1 MTGDD
6 PDPDRDRDADA
17 DPDRDRDAD
26 ADAGSDGDG
35 DPGPDREVEAETGAE
50 AETDAETGA
59 EAETALVLPEALR
72 AAFKE
77 PLGPVFT
84 DAAALLAAAGRP
96 VVAVGDVVTYHLLR
110 AGHEPAVAVV
120 DGRTKRRAV
129 DAEVATVLGDRAAE
143 VDADAD
149 ADADGATSESDGEA
163 PPADGERLD
172 VRNEPGTVSRA
183 LVAALAEAVARP
195 GPVTVRVDGEEDL
208 ATLPALLAAPPGAA
222 VVYGQPDEGMVLVGV
237 DDATRS
243 RARAL
248 LSRMDGDADAV
259 LAPLTAGDGAG
270 ESAVDSDAA

>member
-1 MTGDD
+1 VTGDD
-6 PDPDRDRDADA
+6 PDSDSDSDPDADA
-17 DPDRDRDAD
+17 TGDAPP
-26 ADAGSDGDG
+26 DAGA
-35 DPGPDREVEAETGAE
+35 PAP
-50 AETDAETGA
+50 
-59 EAETALVLPEALR
+59 LVLPESLR

-129 DAEVATVLGDRAAE
+129 DPAVAAVLGERATE
-143 VDADAD
+143 ADAD
-149 ADADGATSESDGEA
+149 ADADVDADATPSEAGGSSESGGESTA
-163 PPADGERLD
+163 AGGLRLD

-183 LVAALAEAVARP
+183 LVAALADAVGRP
-195 GPVTVRVDGEEDL
+195 APVTVRVDGEEDL

-222 VVYGQPDEGMVLVGV
+222 VVYGQPDEGMVLVDV
-237 DDATRS
+237 DDAARS
-243 RARAL
+243 RARSL

-259 LAPLTAGDGAG
+259 LAPL
-270 ESAVDSDAA
+270 SASDPEAEESDAGPDAA